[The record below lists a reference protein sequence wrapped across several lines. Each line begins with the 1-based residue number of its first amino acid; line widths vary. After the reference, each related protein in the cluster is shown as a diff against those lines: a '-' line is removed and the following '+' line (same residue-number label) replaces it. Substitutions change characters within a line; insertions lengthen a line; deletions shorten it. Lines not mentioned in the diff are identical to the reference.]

1 MFATQYSQASGAG
14 AGAAGATV
22 STQTAAQRATAYA
35 PAERSAKI
43 RNIERMVASGKLGP
57 RSAAAAQRA
66 LTRLHVAN
74 YAA

>member
-1 MFATQYSQASGAG
+1 MFATQYSQASGGG
-14 AGAAGATV
+14 AGAAGTPV
-22 STQTAAQRATAYA
+22 SSQSALQRATGYS

-43 RNIERMVASGKLGP
+43 RNLERVVASGTLGP

-66 LTRLHVAN
+66 LTRLHVSN